1 MKTKKKT
8 VPVNKLYFDKETT
21 RKLTK
26 VFYKKVEEIEA
37 CSRNHWREDFANL
50 MRGLGI
56 DQINCGEYHTM
67 SPCQEET
74 IIGDCDRLQGCVL
87 VFDPSCASALTG
99 DRAVLRSRDVGNRYL
114 LIPKELAEKILI
126 LGCPC
131 LKITEANEC
140 PT

>member
-87 VFDPSCASALTG
+87 VFDPSCGT
-99 DRAVLRSRDVGNRYL
+99 VGNRYL